1 MAINLANRIS
11 NTRKLASWDFSV
23 DELGNPILIEVNMA
37 FGELDFHQMT
47 NGPIFKDLTQDVIKE
62 VFKDNRT

>member
-47 NGPIFKDLTQDVIKE
+47 NGPIFNLHYS
-62 VFKDNRT
+62 